1 MRIDSQR
8 ARLLYLAKEKTV
20 LQESIDG
27 ACRAGTYM
35 EQPSKRSLFLVI
47 FGLFICCLFC
57 LSNNYA
63 RC

>member
-47 FGLFICCLFC
+47 FRLFVYLLLVLPFE
-57 LSNNYA
+57 
-63 RC
+63 